1 MACSKLVKRNLNRYR
16 KVYPYLRKRPAWG
29 FISDVPTYL
38 EAGRIIFNN
47 TNTVEY
53 SFTCKFPGV
62 PTVTA
67 TAIDSE
73 GNDSADVNVYI
84 KKVDSLRVTIE
95 TSQAFTG
102 AVEFQAIYI
111 SGE

>member
-1 MACSKLVKRNLNRYR
+1 MACSKLIKRNLNRYR

-38 EAGRIIFNN
+38 EAGRISFIN

-53 SFTCKFPGV
+53 FFTCKFPGV
-62 PTVTA
+62 PVVTA
-67 TAIDSE
+67 TAVDSE
-73 GNDSADVNVYI
+73 GNNSADVNVYI
-84 KKVDSLRVTIE
+84 KVVSSLSVTIE

-102 AVEFQAIYI
+102 GVEFQALYI
-111 SGE
+111 SG